1 MPEIDDRLN
10 PYDPGEYRNRF
21 RFLFW
26 VVLVAV
32 SLIVV
37 RLWYLQVVQGQEL
50 RVRSENNRVRL
61 REIKALRGIILD
73 SRGVVLVD
81 NRPSFDVII
90 YPEDAKNVRNVIE
103 TLEGLYRK
111 HGLELSEDY
120 TPLLE
125 TKRPLMTYRLD
136 RNISREK
143 LALVETHA
151 LELPGVAIDV
161 MPVREY
167 FFGESMAHVI
177 GYTGEV
183 SRADLEREGGGGNLK
198 SGDVVGKYGIERYL
212 DPKIRGKNGGEQ
224 IEVNVV
230 GKKIRMLGR
239 VEPTVGYRVVLTL
252 DSVLQRAAWDALEEK
267 AGSVIAVNPRDGSI
281 LAMVS
286 KPSFDPNLFNRGISP
301 EHWERLTRSPLHPME
316 NKAIS
321 GQYPPGSTYKL
332 IVAAAGLEEGVI
344 TPDTAFNCPG
354 TFEMGTRTF
363 RCWKKGGHGRVSLHR
378 ALVESCDVYFYNV
391 GRLLG
396 VDTIAEYARQ
406 FGLGTKTGVT
416 LLGEK
421 SGLIPTSDWKLAR
434 FGVPWQPG
442 ETISISIGQGFNTVT
457 PLQLLNAYCAAANR
471 GVIYTPRIIQRVE
484 TEEGQIVQEFPPE
497 PMRTVDV
504 SRENFEHIVQ
514 ALWGVCNEPGGT
526 GHALRRKEA
535 DVCGKTGTAQVIG
548 LPEGTDARQVVFP
561 YEYRDHALFVCFAPK
576 DNPEIAVVVVVEH
589 GGHGATA
596 AAPVARK
603 VIDAYFANRKPS

>member
-10 PYDPGEYRNRF
+10 PYDPREYRNRF
-21 RFLFW
+21 RVLFW
-26 VVLVAV
+26 LVLIAV

-37 RLWYLQVVQGQEL
+37 RLWYLQVIQGQEL

-90 YPEDAKNVRNVIE
+90 YPEDAKNVRGVIE
-103 TLEGLYRK
+103 TLEGLYGK
-111 HGLELSEDY
+111 QQLDLSEDY
-120 TPLLE
+120 SQLLE
-125 TKRPLMTYRLD
+125 AKRPLMTYRLD

-151 LELPGVAIDV
+151 LELPGVIIDV

-183 SRADLEREGGGGNLK
+183 SRSDLEREGSDVLK
-198 SGDVVGKYGIERYL
+198 SGDIVGKYGIERYL

-230 GKKIRMLGR
+230 GKKIRTLGR
-239 VEPTVGYRVVLTL
+239 VEPTIGYRVVLTL
-252 DSVLQRAAWDALEEK
+252 DSVLQRTAWNALEGK
-267 AGSVIAVNPRDGSI
+267 AGSVIAINPRDGSI

-286 KPSFDPNLFNRGISP
+286 KPGFDPNLFNRGITP
-301 EHWERLTRSPLHPME
+301 ENWEKLTRSPLHPME

-332 IVAAAGLEEGVI
+332 IVAAAGLEEGII
-344 TPDTAFNCPG
+344 TPETSFNCPG

-396 VDTIAEYARQ
+396 VDRIAEYAHK

-421 SGLIPTSDWKLAR
+421 AGLVPTSDWKLAR

-442 ETISISIGQGFNTVT
+442 ETISIAIGQGFNTLT
-457 PLQLLNAYCAAANR
+457 PLQLLNAYCATANR
-471 GVIYTPRIIQRVE
+471 GVVYTPRIIQRIE
-484 TEEGQIVQEFPPE
+484 TEDGQIVQEFPPE
-497 PMRTVDV
+497 PKAAVDV
-504 SRENFEHIVQ
+504 SRENFELIVQ

-603 VIDAYFANRKPS
+603 VIDAYFANRTSS

>member
-21 RFLFW
+21 RVLFW
-26 VVLVAV
+26 IILIAV

-37 RLWYLQVVQGQEL
+37 RLWYLQVIEGQEL

-81 NRPSFDVII
+81 NRPSFDVFI

-103 TLEGLYRK
+103 TLEGLYKK
-111 HGLELSEDY
+111 HQLNLTEDY
-120 TPLLE
+120 SQLLE
-125 TKRPLMTYRLD
+125 TRRPLMTYRLD

-151 LELPGVAIDV
+151 LELPGVSIDI

-183 SRADLEREGGGGNLK
+183 SRADLEREGPEKYK
-198 SGDVVGKYGIERYL
+198 SGDLVGKYGIERYL

-252 DSVLQRAAWDALEEK
+252 DSALQRIAWDALEEK
-267 AGSVIAVNPRDGSI
+267 AGSVIAINPRDGSI

-286 KPSFDPNLFNRGISP
+286 KPAFDPNLFNRGIAP
-301 EHWERLTRSPLHPME
+301 ENWEKLTKSPLHPME

-332 IVAAAGLEEGVI
+332 IVAMAGLEEGVI
-344 TPDTAFNCPG
+344 TPETAFNCNG
-354 TFEMGTRTF
+354 TFDMGTRTF
-363 RCWKKGGHGRVSLHR
+363 RCWRKGGHGRVSLHR
-378 ALVESCDVYFYNV
+378 AIVESCDVYFYNV
-391 GRLLG
+391 GKLLG
-396 VDTIAEYARQ
+396 VDTLAEYAYQ
-406 FGLGTKTGVT
+406 FGLGEKTGVT

-421 SGLIPTSDWKLAR
+421 AGLIPTKEWKLAR

-442 ETISISIGQGFNTVT
+442 ETISIAIGQGFNNLT

-471 GVIYTPRIIQRVE
+471 GRIYTPRIIKRVE
-484 TEEGQIVQEFPPE
+484 TEDGQIIQEFPPE
-497 PMRTVDV
+497 LKKTVDV
-504 SRENFEHIVQ
+504 SRENMELVVQ

-548 LPEGTDARQVVFP
+548 LPEGADARQIFFP
-561 YEYRDHALFVCFAPK
+561 YEYRDHALFVCFAPM

-603 VIDAYFANRKPS
+603 VIDGYFANRDPS

>member
-1 MPEIDDRLN
+1 MPTIDDRLN

-21 RFLFW
+21 RVLFW
-26 VVLVAV
+26 IILVAV

-37 RLWYLQVVQGQEL
+37 RLWYLQVIQGQDL

-103 TLEGLYRK
+103 TLEGLYEK
-111 HGLELSEDY
+111 HRLNLSEDY
-120 TPLLE
+120 TTLLE

-151 LELPGVAIDV
+151 LELPGVSIDI

-167 FFGESMAHVI
+167 FFGEAMAHVI

-183 SRADLEREGGGGNLK
+183 SRTDLEREGSGSYK

-212 DPKIRGKNGGEQ
+212 DQNIRGKNGGEQ

-239 VEPTVGYRVVLTL
+239 VEPSVGYRVVLTL
-252 DSVLQRAAWDALEEK
+252 DSVLQRIAWDALEGK
-267 AGSVIAVNPRDGSI
+267 AGSVIAINPRDGSI
-281 LAMVS
+281 LTMVS
-286 KPSFDPNLFNRGISP
+286 KPSYDPNLFNRGITT
-301 EHWERLTRSPLHPME
+301 ENWEKLTKSSLHPME

-344 TPDTAFNCPG
+344 TPQTAFNCNG
-354 TFEMGTRTF
+354 TFDMGSRTF
-363 RCWKKGGHGRVSLHR
+363 RCWRKGGHGRVSLHR
-378 ALVESCDVYFYNV
+378 AIVESCDVYFYNV

-396 VDTIAEYARQ
+396 VDTIAEYANK
-406 FGLGTKTGVT
+406 FGLGAKTGVT

-421 SGLIPTSDWKLAR
+421 AGLIPTKDWKLTR

-442 ETISISIGQGFNTVT
+442 ETISIAIGQGFNTLT

-471 GVIYTPRIIQRVE
+471 GVIYTPRIIQRIE
-484 TEEGQIVQEFPPE
+484 TEDGQIVQEFPPE
-497 PMRTVDV
+497 PKTTVDV
-504 SRENFEHIVQ
+504 SRENLELLTE

-548 LPEGTDARQVVFP
+548 LPEGTDARQIFYP

-603 VIDAYFANRKPS
+603 VIDAYFANRNPS

>member
-21 RFLFW
+21 RVLFW

-37 RLWYLQVVQGQEL
+37 RLWYLQVIQGHDL

-81 NRPSFDVII
+81 NRPSFDVFI
-90 YPEDAKNVRNVIE
+90 YPEDAKNVQNVIE
-103 TLEGLYRK
+103 TLEGLYKR
-111 HGLELSEDY
+111 HHLSLSEDY
-120 TPLLE
+120 TQLLE
-125 TKRPLMTYRLD
+125 TSRPLMTYRLD

-151 LELPGVAIDV
+151 LELPGVTIDV

-183 SRADLEREGGGGNLK
+183 SRAELEREGGDIYK
-198 SGDVVGKYGIERYL
+198 SGDIVGKSGIERYL
-212 DPKIRGKNGGEQ
+212 DAKIRGKNGGEQ

-252 DSVLQRAAWDALEEK
+252 DSVLQRIAWDALEEK
-267 AGSVIAVNPRDGSI
+267 AGSVIALNPRDGSI

-301 EHWERLTRSPLHPME
+301 ENWEKLTKSTLHPME

-344 TPDTAFNCPG
+344 TPHTAFNCDG
-354 TFEMGTRTF
+354 TFDLGTRTY
-363 RCWKKGGHGRVSLHR
+363 RCWRKGGHGRISLHR
-378 ALVESCDVYFYNV
+378 AIVESCDVYFYNV

-396 VDTIAEYARQ
+396 VDTIAEYAYQ
-406 FGLGTKTGVT
+406 FGLGKKTGVN

-421 SGLIPTSDWKLAR
+421 AGLIPTKDWKLAR
-434 FGVPWQPG
+434 FGVSWQPG
-442 ETISISIGQGFNTVT
+442 ETISVSIGQGFNTLT
-457 PLQLLNAYCAAANR
+457 PLQLLNAYCAVANR
-471 GVIYTPRIIQRVE
+471 GTIYTPRVIRRIE
-484 TEEGQIVQEFPPE
+484 KEDGQIVQEFPPE
-497 PMRTVDV
+497 PMTTVDV
-504 SRENFEHIVQ
+504 SLENLELLSQ

-535 DVCGKTGTAQVIG
+535 DACGKTGTAQVIG
-548 LPEGTDARQVVFP
+548 LPEGTDANQAFFP

-589 GGHGATA
+589 GGHGASA

-603 VIDAYFANRKPS
+603 VIDGYFANRNPS

>member
-1 MPEIDDRLN
+1 MPEIDGRLN

-21 RFLFW
+21 RVLFW
-26 VVLVAV
+26 IILVAV

-37 RLWYLQVVQGQEL
+37 RLWYLQVIQGQDL

-90 YPEDAKNVRNVIE
+90 YPEDAKSVRNVIE
-103 TLEGLYRK
+103 TLEGLYEK
-111 HGLELSEDY
+111 HRLNLSEDY
-120 TPLLE
+120 TTLLE

-151 LELPGVAIDV
+151 LELPGVSIDV

-183 SRADLEREGGGGNLK
+183 SRADLEREESGSYK
-198 SGDVVGKYGIERYL
+198 SGDVVGKYGVERYL
-212 DPKIRGKNGGEQ
+212 DPKVRGKNGGEQ

-239 VEPTVGYRVVLTL
+239 VEPSVGYRVVLTL
-252 DSVLQRAAWDALEEK
+252 DSVLQRIAWDALAGK
-267 AGSVIAVNPRDGSI
+267 AGSVIAINPRDGSI
-281 LAMVS
+281 LTMVS
-286 KPSFDPNLFNRGISP
+286 KPSYDPNLFNRGISP
-301 EHWERLTRSPLHPME
+301 ENWEKLTKSPLHPME

-332 IVAAAGLEEGVI
+332 IVAAAALEEGVI
-344 TPDTAFNCPG
+344 TPQTAFNCNG
-354 TFEMGTRTF
+354 TFDMGSRTF
-363 RCWKKGGHGRVSLHR
+363 RCWRKGGHGRVSLHR
-378 ALVESCDVYFYNV
+378 AIVESCDVYFYNV

-396 VDTIAEYARQ
+396 VDTIAEYANK
-406 FGLGTKTGVT
+406 FGLGAKTGVT

-421 SGLIPTSDWKLAR
+421 AGLIPTKDWKLTR

-442 ETISISIGQGFNTVT
+442 ETISIAIGQGFNTLT
-457 PLQLLNAYCAAANR
+457 PLQLLNAYCAVANR
-471 GVIYTPRIIQRVE
+471 GVIYTPRIIQRIE
-484 TEEGQIVQEFPPE
+484 TEDGQIVQEFPPE
-497 PMRTVDV
+497 PKTTVDV
-504 SRENFEHIVQ
+504 SLENLELLSQ

-548 LPEGTDARQVVFP
+548 LPEGTDARQIFFP

-603 VIDAYFANRKPS
+603 VIDGYFANRNPS